1 MVSGIVPAPYPVRDR
16 RVQDLRR
23 FMQRSTKED
32 RERRLKKPGMT
43 TRQSAEDKAQPN
55 PGEHIDERA

>member
-23 FMQRSTKED
+23 FAQ
-32 RERRLKKPGMT
+32 RERERPLQKTGVT
-43 TRQSAEDKAQPN
+43 THQQAEEKAQPN